1 MATSPF
7 GTAERRVDGSG
18 VSVSGA
24 LPAFKDDTLLLQIAT
39 GKGIGRYFNDPLSS
53 TAVGLND
60 SGRLELLRITGAT
73 LYYRRAWAPGWMTV
87 AGASSLRFDG
97 NAPNA
102 LRRIVYASANLIHH
116 LRPTIIVG
124 AEVLWGRAS
133 QVDGADATNLRLQ
146 LSLRYL
152 IF

>member
-1 MATSPF
+1 
-7 GTAERRVDGSG
+7 
-18 VSVSGA
+18 
-24 LPAFKDDTLLLQIAT
+24 
-39 GKGIGRYFNDPLSS
+39 
-53 TAVGLND
+53 
-60 SGRLELLRITGAT
+60 
-73 LYYRRAWAPGWMTV
+73 MTV

-97 NAPNA
+97 NAPNAPDA

-124 AEVLWGRAS
+124 AELLWGRAS
-133 QVDGADATNLRLQ
+133 QVDGTDATNLRLQ